1 MWIIVFCLAILYGW
15 ILFTPTYYRWLTTP
29 SIIEVDSTDYRV
41 SNLPFPAVTI
51 CSNNKVVE
59 RQVESVLLLEP
70 WRSLRLQDPEHF
82 PRDFRSAIT
91 SLVMYKELP
100 SMLRK
105 LNNATIQ
112 LLSEYK
118 EELPELMKKV
128 CNIQL

>member
-1 MWIIVFCLAILYGW
+1 MFCLAIWYGW

-70 WRSLRLQDPEHF
+70 WRSLRLEDPEHF

-91 SLVMYKELP
+91 ALVMYKELP
-100 SMLRK
+100 SMLGK

-112 LLSEYK
+112 LLNEYK

-128 CNIQL
+128 FIILKFRVK